1 MKTEIKTG
9 GFGVVLRMRESCGL
23 DAAQRQLFHAIT
35 TLVAAWM
42 QRRMPARCCSTERAC
57 QKGLTN

>member
-1 MKTEIKTG
+1 MKPRLKPVVL
-9 GFGVVLRMRESCGL
+9 GVVLRMRESCGL